1 MSANGDAHTIRILYI
16 DDELNNL
23 LSFQA
28 AFRRHFDIL
37 IATTASEGLEIL
49 EQNEVEVII
58 ADQRMPKMTGVEFFN
73 IVLEKYPDPI
83 RILLTGYA
91 DINALE
97 DAINKGEIWRY
108 IKKPWD
114 QNELQNTI
122 INAYEIYDTRR
133 RLKYKMLEL
142 ERVNE
147 ELNRFVYSTSHD
159 LRSPLA
165 NIMGILNMAKI
176 DAKTDSAPK
185 YLNMIEGCVQKMDL
199 FIHKII
205 EYYKGIRLEN
215 EIEEV
220 EFTVLFRDSIELNH
234 MVNPR
239 IHFDMMVQQ
248 DVHFFTDA
256 FRLSLIIN
264 NLVSNAVKYQRPNE
278 EHPFVELKAEVNSR
292 EAVIEIRDNGVGIVP
307 DHLNKIFD
315 IFFRSSDFK
324 NGLGIGLY
332 IVKEALNR
340 IKGKIEVSSE
350 PGKGTQFKLII
361 PNQGAP
367 NLLADLSS
375 Q

>member
-1 MSANGDAHTIRILYI
+1 MPATEVAHTIRVLYV

-28 AFRRHFDIL
+28 AFRRNFDIL
-37 IATTASEGLEIL
+37 IATNATEGLQIL

-73 IVLEKYPDPI
+73 IVLERFPEPI

-91 DINALE
+91 DITALE

-122 INAYEIYDTRR
+122 INAYEIFDTRR
-133 RLKYKMLEL
+133 NLKYKMQEL

-176 DAKTDSAPK
+176 DPKPDTGPK

-220 EFTVLFRDSIELNH
+220 EFSVLFRDSIELNH

-239 IHFDMMVQQ
+239 IRFDTIVEQDLHFY
-248 DVHFFTDA
+248 TDA

-278 EHPFVELKAEVNSR
+278 EDPVVALSAKVDSR
-292 EAVIEIRDNGVGIVP
+292 EAVIVIRDNGVGIVP

-350 PGKGTQFKLII
+350 PGKGTQFTLTI
-361 PNQGAP
+361 PNQPAP
-367 NLLADLSS
+367 VLAEPLAD
-375 Q
+375 

>member
-147 ELNRFVYSTSHD
+147 ELNRFVYSTSHEF
-159 LRSPLA
+159 LSTFA
-165 NIMGILNMAKI
+165 NIM
-176 DAKTDSAPK
+176 
-185 YLNMIEGCVQKMDL
+185 
-199 FIHKII
+199 
-205 EYYKGIRLEN
+205 
-215 EIEEV
+215 
-220 EFTVLFRDSIELNH
+220 
-234 MVNPR
+234 
-239 IHFDMMVQQ
+239 
-248 DVHFFTDA
+248 
-256 FRLSLIIN
+256 
-264 NLVSNAVKYQRPNE
+264 
-278 EHPFVELKAEVNSR
+278 
-292 EAVIEIRDNGVGIVP
+292 
-307 DHLNKIFD
+307 
-315 IFFRSSDFK
+315 
-324 NGLGIGLY
+324 
-332 IVKEALNR
+332 
-340 IKGKIEVSSE
+340 
-350 PGKGTQFKLII
+350 
-361 PNQGAP
+361 
-367 NLLADLSS
+367 
-375 Q
+375 